1 MHPALTAPRPAA
13 QGSIRRHLAL
23 GVALGAVLVV
33 GVGGWATFTQI
44 SGAVIAPGQLV
55 VESDVK
61 KVQHP
66 TGGVVGELR
75 VRDGERVKAGD
86 ILIRLDETQTRA
98 NLDIVLKALDELA
111 ARRARDEAERD
122 GAAAITFPPE
132 LLARRDSDPAVAH
145 LIEGE
150 TRLFKSAR
158 GRPRGPEGAAARARP
173 PAARGDQGPDASRS
187 RPRRREIGFITGELQ
202 GVRELYAKNL
212 VPIARVNA
220 LERDAARLEGERGQL
235 LASTAS
241 ARGKIAETELQILQ
255 IDGDMRT
262 EVGKDLAEIRGKWSE
277 YVEKRVAAEDQ
288 LKRIDMRA
296 PQDGTVHQLTVHTVG
311 GLVTPAEP
319 AMLIVPEA
327 DQLAVE
333 VKIQPQD
340 IDNVR
345 LGQAAVLRFS
355 AFNQRTTPEIDGEV
369 SPGLGRRHHR
379 PEDRDEL
386 LHRPHPGAGGPEGA
400 PRHRPPRPGHAG
412 RGLHADR
419 QPHGA
424 QLPHQAAHRP
434 DRQGLAREVGLGARK
449 RIGCRGSSR
458 ARSGGR
464 RERRLEASENGPD
477 MRAKRQDSP
486 GWCFGFRTC
495 KLPLEARHRSA
506 SLQRRGSFCSATTRR
521 MIAMGLSIPACS

>member
-1 MHPALTAPRPAA
+1 MMAVALSPIDLQPALTAPRPTA

-23 GVALGAVLVV
+23 SLALGAVLVV

-75 VRDGERVKAGD
+75 VRDGMRVKAGD

-98 NLDIVLKALDELA
+98 NLDIILKALDELA

-132 LLARRDSDPAVAH
+132 LLARRDGDPAVAH

-150 TRLFKSAR
+150 TRLFNAR
-158 GRPRGPEGAAARARP
+158 VAGREGQKAQLRERVQQLREEIKGLTEQVAAKAR
-173 PAARGDQGPDASRS
+173 
-187 RPRRREIGFITGELQ
+187 EVGFITGELQ

-212 VPIARVNA
+212 VPLARVNA
-220 LERDAARLEGERGQL
+220 LERDAARLDGERGQL
-235 LASTAS
+235 LAATAS

-262 EVGKDLAEIRGKWSE
+262 ETGKDLAEIRGKWSE

-288 LKRIDMRA
+288 LKRVDMRA
-296 PQDGTVHQLTVHTVG
+296 PQSGTVHQLTVHTIG
-311 GLVTPAEP
+311 GLVTPSEP

-345 LGQAAVLRFS
+345 LDQAAVLRFS
-355 AFNQRTTPEIDGEV
+355 AFNQRTTPEIDGVV
-369 SPGLGRRHHR
+369 SRVSADVTSDPKTGMSYYTARIRV
-379 PEDRDEL
+379 PEDQKER
-386 LHRPHPGAGGPEGA
+386 
-400 PRHRPPRPGHAG
+400 
-412 RGLHADR
+412 
-419 QPHGA
+419 
-424 QLPHQAAHRP
+424 
-434 DRQGLAREVGLGARK
+434 LGA
-449 RIGCRGSSR
+449 
-458 ARSGGR
+458 ARLVPGMPVETFMQLGNRSVLSYLTKPLTDQIAKAW
-464 RERRLEASENGPD
+464 RE
-477 MRAKRQDSP
+477 K
-486 GWCFGFRTC
+486 
-495 KLPLEARHRSA
+495 
-506 SLQRRGSFCSATTRR
+506 
-521 MIAMGLSIPACS
+521 

>member
-1 MHPALTAPRPAA
+1 MSVALSPVDLHPALTAPRPTA

-75 VRDGERVKAGD
+75 VRDGMRVKAGD

-98 NLDIVLKALDELA
+98 NLDIILKALDELS

-122 GAAAITFPPE
+122 GAAAITFPPD
-132 LLARRDSDPAVAH
+132 LLARTDSDPSVAH
-145 LIEGE
+145 LLEGE
-150 TRLFKSAR
+150 SRLF
-158 GRPRGPEGAAARARP
+158 
-173 PAARGDQGPDASRS
+173 RS
-187 RPRRREIGFITGELQ
+187 RVAGREGQKAQLRERVQQLREEIKGLTEQVAAKAREVGFITGELQ

-212 VPIARVNA
+212 VPLARVNA
-220 LERDAARLEGERGQL
+220 LERDAARLDGERGQL

-262 EVGKDLAEIRGKWSE
+262 ETGKDLAEIRGKWSE

-288 LKRIDMRA
+288 LKRVDMRA
-296 PQDGTVHQLTVHTVG
+296 PQSGTVHQMTVHTIG
-311 GLVTPAEP
+311 GLVTPSEP

-345 LGQAAVLRFS
+345 LDQAAVLRFS
-355 AFNQRTTPEIDGEV
+355 AFNQRTTPEIDGVV
-369 SPGLGRRHHR
+369 SRVSADVTSDPKTGMSYYTARIRV
-379 PEDRDEL
+379 PEDQKERL
-386 LHRPHPGAGGPEGA
+386 GTARLVPGMPVETFM
-400 PRHRPPRPGHAG
+400 
-412 RGLHADR
+412 
-419 QPHGA
+419 
-424 QLPHQAAHRP
+424 QLGNRSVLSYLTKPLTDQIAKAW
-434 DRQGLAREVGLGARK
+434 REK
-449 RIGCRGSSR
+449 
-458 ARSGGR
+458 
-464 RERRLEASENGPD
+464 
-477 MRAKRQDSP
+477 
-486 GWCFGFRTC
+486 
-495 KLPLEARHRSA
+495 
-506 SLQRRGSFCSATTRR
+506 
-521 MIAMGLSIPACS
+521 